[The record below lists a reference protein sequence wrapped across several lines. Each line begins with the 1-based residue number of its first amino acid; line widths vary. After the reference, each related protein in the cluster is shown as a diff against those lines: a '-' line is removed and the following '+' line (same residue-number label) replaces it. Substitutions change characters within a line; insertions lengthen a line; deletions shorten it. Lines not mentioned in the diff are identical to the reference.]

1 MSFKVNPY
9 SFRVNSY
16 KNWRN
21 STLPTP
27 NNRFPG
33 LPKNVALESF
43 IKQFLYEKEI
53 YVASCQSLQSTSG
66 QWHVFINYFSFK
78 KFHVHKVK
86 KPSNLQFAPK
96 FDVRKSV
103 LGFVNK
109 NRYFQ
114 FLYTRYLNKLVAKKT
129 KMHNY
134 TKLLQA
140 LQRQILFR
148 QKNKIC
154 DLAALKYVWLRIFKK
169 LVCALTQKSV
179 VRRYRE
185 CQMGNY
191 RNANARFKKLRWF
204 FSRQKKRQKRSLADS
219 RIKLK
224 KLFNAHTLV
233 CEEKTFA
240 VFLQK
245 QIEYRLDVL
254 VTVTTRNCRR
264 RFPPALNLLN
274 KKVLNAFSFR
284 LRNIFLVDLI
294 KTFHLAIY
302 FKNPEL
308 VLRHI
313 ALNLKDKRRRQGGYL
328 KQVCSSLIKCY
339 LVFGSLRGFKLQ
351 VKGRLNKSLRTQTF
365 VKSVGRLPTQ
375 TVSADIS
382 HHQIWT
388 TDRVGSY
395 SLQL

>member
-1 MSFKVNPY
+1 M
-9 SFRVNSY
+9 
-16 KNWRN
+16 
-21 STLPTP
+21 
-27 NNRFPG
+27 
-33 LPKNVALESF
+33 
-43 IKQFLYEKEI
+43 
-53 YVASCQSLQSTSG
+53 
-66 QWHVFINYFSFK
+66 
-78 KFHVHKVK
+78 
-86 KPSNLQFAPK
+86 
-96 FDVRKSV
+96 
-103 LGFVNK
+103 
-109 NRYFQ
+109 
-114 FLYTRYLNKLVAKKT
+114 
-129 KMHNY
+129 
-134 TKLLQA
+134 
-140 LQRQILFR
+140 
-148 QKNKIC
+148 
-154 DLAALKYVWLRIFKK
+154 
-169 LVCALTQKSV
+169 
-179 VRRYRE
+179 
-185 CQMGNY
+185 
-191 RNANARFKKLRWF
+191 
-204 FSRQKKRQKRSLADS
+204 ADS

-224 KLFNAHTLV
+224 KLFNSHILV

-264 RFPPALNLLN
+264 RFPPALSLLN
-274 KKVLNAFSFR
+274 KKVLNAFPFR
-284 LRNIFLVDLI
+284 LRNTFLVDLI